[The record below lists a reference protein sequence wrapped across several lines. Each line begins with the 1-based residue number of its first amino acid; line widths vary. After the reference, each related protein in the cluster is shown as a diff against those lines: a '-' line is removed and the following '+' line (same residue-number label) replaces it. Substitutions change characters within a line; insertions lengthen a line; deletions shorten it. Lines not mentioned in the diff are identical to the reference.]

1 MANGLTPVGVE
12 LVAAGGAQF
21 AAGVQ
26 AASKQLNVLERS
38 AKSATAGVNLLGQI
52 GIGVLR
58 EIGAI
63 GVRAL
68 AQAGRAALNFAS
80 DLTAAALENSALS
93 KTVDTLYNSLIEVTR
108 VSFTPLA
115 NQINQLAT
123 QAAPAFLGVVQRA
136 EEAFAGLAS
145 NALTYGQNVVA
156 QFAQGLWDG
165 FVYVVDALTGL
176 GDLISGWLAPGS
188 PPKILPELDQW
199 GTDAMNVYLSGWTKA
214 NFDIFNTIGSEI
226 ESLLRAQAPKNDT
239 GLIPRILGTR
249 EAIAAAVEQ
258 ARQMGQVT
266 TESLNNIYKAAGATT
281 PAVQDYLKSVFTLDL
296 ANKNLSAAQAEL
308 NRVTAE
314 YQDLLKPID
323 AQLAGISESQQQLT
337 DEQEKGRLA
346 MVLADPGATASEKR
360 QAQLRIEQI
369 DAEARRR
376 ALIATQKVA
385 VEAAQENVDAAQ
397 TQVTVAQSEY
407 DSRKANIDLIVEQNR
422 LLAEQ
427 AALLDRLSA
436 AGGGGGGAVPKPSGG
451 KGGGG
456 GIVKPD
462 TTWIDDLVAKVQT
475 KLTELQTAWAA
486 AWLAMETAMQP
497 IVDAWNN
504 TVLPALTALQTAFS
518 TSMPDIQAS
527 IGRMVGFATQN
538 LNIVLP
544 GVFRN
549 LGRALESMATI
560 WNDTH
565 LTIIG
570 IVEGA
575 FKIIWTVISVTL
587 LLISGLLAVYFL
599 FIGFAWNQFTLL
611 LAGDW
616 AGMWENIT
624 TALSDAWII
633 IEDTLTTALEAI
645 LLLAGTDLE
654 TFETTWSGIWDNLG
668 IIVSTVVGNIGTAI
682 GGLATDIGTWMG
694 GIMTTIQPVIDALL
708 TLFGLQAKLPG
719 QHTTSSLTPI
729 PQAQGGDWMV
739 SKPTLFMAGEAGPER
754 ATFTPMRGS
763 VRPPAKGG
771 ANYTVVNNTY
781 YGNSYDLSVSSP
793 QPSRG
798 VINDFAVMQVWAR

>member
-93 KTVDTLYNSLIEVTR
+93 KTVDTLYNSLVEVTR

-436 AGGGGGGAVPKPSGG
+436 AAGGGGGAVPKPSGG

-462 TTWIDDLVAKVQT
+462 TTWIDELTTKVKAKLDELAAAWSMVVASIQGYIVSLVNFAQSQWGLALPTILENLGSSLDELGVLWNQHGDFVT
-475 KLTELQTAWAA
+475 FAITLLWRTVVTVFTGSLTLISGIITAGLQIINGNWAA
-486 AWLAMETAMQP
+486 AWA
-497 IVDAWNN
+497 
-504 TVLPALTALQTAFS
+504 TAL
-518 TSMPDIQAS
+518 
-527 IGRMVGFATQN
+527 
-538 LNIVLP
+538 
-544 GVFRN
+544 
-549 LGRALESMATI
+549 
-560 WNDTH
+560 
-565 LTIIG
+565 LT
-570 IVEGA
+570 
-575 FKIIWTVISVTL
+575 
-587 LLISGLLAVYFL
+587 LISFINQALAIV
-599 FIGFAWNQFTLL
+599 NT
-611 LAGDW
+611 DW
-616 AGMWENIT
+616 PTFQKVWSTNFEN
-624 TALSDAWII
+624 LSII
-633 IEDTLTTALEAI
+633 LTTALKIMSDGLNTWLNDTSAQ
-645 LLLAGTDLE
+645 LVAGGLKIGQGLVNGII
-654 TFETTWSGIWDNLG
+654 SGISSVVGSLVAAATAAATAAMKAIKDALG
-668 IIVSTVVGNIGTAI
+668 IHSPSKE
-682 GGLATDIGTWMG
+682 GLRLGLNFGKSIASG
-694 GIMTTIQPVIDALL
+694 LL
-708 TLFGLQAKLPG
+708 
-719 QHTTSSLTPI
+719 SSLGAIDVSASYAAAAMVAAPASTGGS
-729 PQAQGGDWMV
+729 QA
-739 SKPTLFMAGEAGPER
+739 S
-754 ATFTPMRGS
+754 
-763 VRPPAKGG
+763 
-771 ANYTVVNNTY
+771 VNNTY
-781 YGNSYDLSVSSP
+781 HGNTYQYSPSYGGAPSSP
-793 QPSRG
+793 QT
-798 VINDFAVMQVWAR
+798 DFAIMAVWAR